1 MATHGSINAFD
12 SSQEDWTAYIEQME
26 QYFAAKDVDNATK
39 RCTILLTASGA
50 VTYKLVRGLVAPDNP
65 SDRSYT
71 ELVELVKGHYNPM
84 PSAIVQRFKFNSRMR
99 QQGENVATF
108 VIGLKQLTEYSA
120 FGAVLDD
127 MLCNWLVCG
136 IGDGKSSAAYWPNQ
150 ILPSRKLSSLHRQWR
165 PPIVMPET
173 WGSRARTAGG
183 WKDLAPPD
191 LVSGPIPLP
200 AWVRL

>member
-1 MATHGSINAFD
+1 MATRGSINAFN
-12 SSQEDWTAYIEQME
+12 SSQEDWTAYMEQIE

-39 RCTILLTASGA
+39 RHTILLTASG
-50 VTYKLVRGLVAPDNP
+50 VVMYKLVRGLVAPDNP

-71 ELVELVKGHYNPM
+71 ELIELVKGHYNPM
-84 PSAIVQRFKFNSRMR
+84 PLAIMQRFKFNSRMR

-108 VIGLKQLTEYSA
+108 VIALKQLTEYSA

-127 MLCNWLVCG
+127 MLCDWLVCG
-136 IGDGKSSAAYWPNQ
+136 IGDGKIQQRLLAN
-150 ILPSRKLSSLHRQWR
+150 LPSRKLSSLHKQWR
-165 PPIVMPET
+165 LPIVMPET

-200 AWVRL
+200 A